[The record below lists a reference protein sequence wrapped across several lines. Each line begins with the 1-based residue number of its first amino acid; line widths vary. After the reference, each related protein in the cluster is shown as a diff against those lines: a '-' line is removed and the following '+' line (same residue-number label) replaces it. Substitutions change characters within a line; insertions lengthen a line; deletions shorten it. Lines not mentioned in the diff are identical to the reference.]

1 MMKNNIIIV
10 SEDKVAIDLAI
21 KDIIKK
27 INIKD
32 LDIIKYDY
40 PLTTI
45 DYVLEDLNTYNL
57 LANCK
62 LIIYENCSFLS
73 KDADKSIKELKEYL
87 NNPSDNYF

>member
-1 MMKNNIIIV
+1 MKNNIIIL
-10 SEDKVAIDLAI
+10 SDDKVTIDLAI

-32 LDIIKYDY
+32 LEIIKYDY

-57 LANCK
+57 LSNCK
-62 LIIYENCSFLS
+62 LIIYENCSFLNHLNYQL
-73 KDADKSIKELKEYL
+73 SICQ
-87 NNPSDNYF
+87 N